1 MYPYG
6 LEQPT
11 TSGYH
16 ARKMRIF
23 YALSRVFFTLGVV
36 YHPACIWA
44 GSPSI
49 IQDPQGEGV
58 WAVLVGGVQA
68 PGPFSILGKGIEQ
81 HNKGFTMSQSLCF
94 NEFSFTPIQHN
105 DQPWIPA
112 RQLANA
118 LGYKDERSVHKIYE
132 RNKEE
137 FSSMMSTVVN
147 LTTGVMELPTRIFS
161 LRGCH
166 LLAMF
171 ARTPVAKAFR
181 RWVLDVIEQYG
192 DRVPVAHPVTLNDA
206 PISPEQRAELKL
218 IVDTK
223 AGMVPKAVQRR
234 AYKEIWTRF
243 NRHFHI
249 AEYKQLPCSHMDEAR
264 DFLLSMQVNAGNT
277 VELPQMALPLPQEH
291 ECIDEKPF
299 LEFIK
304 DIQSAHEEVSRILSN
319 LHHSVFTLTWKV
331 AEALEQRADIRL
343 YLVPD
348 MLSENTL
355 RGYLYQSVYHDV
367 RKALTAPGRQLE
379 EYSNPGYSLL
389 GIVRQLNDR

>member
-1 MYPYG
+1 
-6 LEQPT
+6 
-11 TSGYH
+11 
-16 ARKMRIF
+16 MRIF
-23 YALSRVFFTLGVV
+23 YALSRMFFILRVV

-49 IQDPQGEGV
+49 IQYPQGEGV

-81 HNKGFTMSQSLCF
+81 HNKGFTMPQSLCF
-94 NEFSFTPIQHN
+94 NEFSFTPVQHN

-218 IVDTK
+218 IVDSK

-249 AEYKQLPCSHMDEAR
+249 AEYKQLPCSRMDEAR
-264 DFLLSMQVNAGNT
+264 DFLLSMQVNAGKI
-277 VELPQMALPLPQEH
+277 EALPQAALPSPCAAH
-291 ECIDEKPF
+291 PVIDEKPF
-299 LEFIK
+299 LEFIEE
-304 DIQSAHEEVSRILSN
+304 IQAAHEEVDRILSR
-319 LHHSVFTLTWKV
+319 LHHSVFTLSWKV
-331 AEALEQRADIRL
+331 AEALERRADIRL

-355 RGYLYQSVYHDV
+355 RGYLHQSVYHDV
-367 RKALTAPGRQLE
+367 KKALTAPGRQLE
-379 EYSNPGYSLL
+379 QYSNPGYSLL
-389 GIVRQLNDR
+389 GIVRQLNGNGGA